1 MTKKFKILLAFLAIC
16 LIGGLIFLIITL
28 YGKNSDSTDIKTREG
43 VCEMEINKNQ
53 LPPLTVDESMNN
65 RRLNNDEFKAFK
77 IYIDLTYMKYQAS
90 FDPNLSKNLPLV
102 IKSMNKAKSTLE
114 SLLMVKPFVKKW
126 VLKGEILENLG
137 VPKYNTEFFKKQG
150 EASKNFVQLG
160 YDLYIF
166 PKFGNITSLGSW
178 GIYYKDA
185 NNRPMITKMTFST
198 KFNFNKNGAEKY
210 LNIFFLHYFTHL
222 LGFSGTYIKD
232 YFPGSPYLIKKDK
245 FNIERH
251 YITSAKV
258 IETGKKYFNCPIISQ
273 IELDNKGLING
284 VSTHW
289 EPRILLGD
297 YMASFGIDYEEQAIS
312 EITLALLEDSGW
324 YKANYFTGGLMRFG
338 KHKGCDF
345 VYEKCLNQ
353 DTHKTS
359 FSNEFFDELYENRI
373 TPSCSS
379 GRQSRNYKIFYKYSS
394 PIPSDF
400 QYFKIKERGGSSAY
414 ADYCPI
420 MDSKKAEMENDYFV
434 GNCKN
439 GANIYGYYANYKN
452 AQNSKYYYGVN
463 NSKLPVEF
471 GETLNKDNSFCVIS
485 SLVPKN
491 NIQNYKY
498 NFITPRAM
506 CHEMTCSDK
515 SLTIKINSDY
525 IVCPRQGGKVQIEGY
540 DGFILCPDYNLIC
553 TGSVLCNDLFDCVEK
568 KSLVKESNYDYEINT
583 SQDYAK
589 EEKKASMEAYE
600 ESDNGF
606 CPKNC
611 GRCNEKK
618 VCLKSKKTCNLID
631 PNCSECTEDNKYCT
645 KCKNNLYLYQNK
657 CYEIK
662 TSLINKYNKVKTCS
676 QLMTGCQSCI
686 LENVCIKPYDGYGID
701 YDTMKPK
708 KLGIYDKK
716 YYFDSK
722 DSTYKKCTHGVANC
736 QFCTSSS
743 YCFRCNSGYFLIGI
757 DNNNYDHSRCYTSKD
772 VYLSSYYNKN
782 TTHRPLCSSKIS
794 GCYSC
799 NSQGTKCYSCLTG
812 YQWYKKNCVR
822 SNLISSQCGVK
833 FPHCDICN
841 SANTK
846 CESCKGGY
854 TLLRQDRYG
863 KCYPLPEQNT
873 AYFDEKKQMYIKCL
887 NSPYLEQCFKCKDAY
902 TCIECDTKA
911 HIMQDGKCIRIS
923 N

>member
-1 MTKKFKILLAFLAIC
+1 M
-16 LIGGLIFLIITL
+16 
-28 YGKNSDSTDIKTREG
+28 
-43 VCEMEINKNQ
+43 Q
-53 LPPLTVDESMNN
+53 
-65 RRLNNDEFKAFK
+65 
-77 IYIDLTYMKYQAS
+77 
-90 FDPNLSKNLPLV
+90 
-102 IKSMNKAKSTLE
+102 
-114 SLLMVKPFVKKW
+114 W
-126 VLKGEILENLG
+126 
-137 VPKYNTEFFKKQG
+137 
-150 EASKNFVQLG
+150 
-160 YDLYIF
+160 
-166 PKFGNITSLGSW
+166 
-178 GIYYKDA
+178 
-185 NNRPMITKMTFST
+185 
-198 KFNFNKNGAEKY
+198 
-210 LNIFFLHYFTHL
+210 
-222 LGFSGTYIKD
+222 
-232 YFPGSPYLIKKDK
+232 
-245 FNIERH
+245 
-251 YITSAKV
+251 
-258 IETGKKYFNCPIISQ
+258 
-273 IELDNKGLING
+273 
-284 VSTHW
+284 
-289 EPRILLGD
+289 
-297 YMASFGIDYEEQAIS
+297 
-312 EITLALLEDSGW
+312 
-324 YKANYFTGGLMRFG
+324 
-338 KHKGCDF
+338 
-345 VYEKCLNQ
+345 
-353 DTHKTS
+353 
-359 FSNEFFDELYENRI
+359 
-373 TPSCSS
+373 
-379 GRQSRNYKIFYKYSS
+379 
-394 PIPSDF
+394 
-400 QYFKIKERGGSSAY
+400 
-414 ADYCPI
+414 
-420 MDSKKAEMENDYFV
+420 
-434 GNCKN
+434 
-439 GANIYGYYANYKN
+439 
-452 AQNSKYYYGVN
+452 
-463 NSKLPVEF
+463 
-471 GETLNKDNSFCVIS
+471 
-485 SLVPKN
+485 
-491 NIQNYKY
+491 
-498 NFITPRAM
+498 
-506 CHEMTCSDK
+506 
-515 SLTIKINSDY
+515 
-525 IVCPRQGGKVQIEGY
+525 
-540 DGFILCPDYNLIC
+540 
-553 TGSVLCNDLFDCVEK
+553 FDCVEK

-833 FPHCDICN
+833 FPHCNICN

-863 KCYPLPEQNT
+863 KCYPYPEQNT